1 MLFSPNAHALL
12 LGQRNV
18 ALLLLLLLTLAV
30 VRAVAMQH
38 ATRRAHRGGGTA
50 IANIAVVLLFP
61 GLRVHI
67 AAA

>member
-30 VRAVAMQH
+30 VRRLCNAA
-38 ATRRAHRGGGTA
+38 ARGGGTA
-50 IANIAVVLLFP
+50 VANIAVVLLFP
-61 GLRVHI
+61 GLCVHI

>member
-30 VRAVAMQH
+30 VRAVAMQ
-38 ATRRAHRGGGTA
+38 RGVRRGGGTA
-50 IANIAVVLLFP
+50 VANIAVVLLFP
-61 GLRVHI
+61 GLCVHI